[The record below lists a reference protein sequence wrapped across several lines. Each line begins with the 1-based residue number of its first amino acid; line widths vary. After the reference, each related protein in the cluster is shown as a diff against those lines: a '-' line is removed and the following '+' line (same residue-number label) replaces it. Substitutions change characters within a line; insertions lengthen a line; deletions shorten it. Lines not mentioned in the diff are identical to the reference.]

1 MQARRG
7 VAAQGAEDRH
17 TTVRE
22 ATFGLLRG
30 LGMTT
35 IFGNPGSTELPFLA
49 GLPEDFS
56 YVLGLHEGAVVGM
69 ADGYAQGTGRPAL
82 VNLHTAPGL
91 GNASA
96 AIMTAYLNR
105 TPLVIVAGQQDRRHL
120 AAEPF
125 LAGHLTEMARP
136 YVKWSSQPVR
146 AEDVPAAIAR
156 ACHIAAQPP
165 TGPVFVAVP
174 QDDWGATAAPPR
186 PHRVVN
192 RACPDERELKR
203 AARLLESG
211 RSPAIVAGAGVD
223 RSGAWED
230 TVRLAERLRA
240 AVWADPFASRAG
252 FPQDH
257 ALFRGHLSPAQ
268 ATLAEEL
275 SGHDVVLVL
284 GAPVFKY
291 YRYLPGP
298 VVTEGTEL
306 VHVTDD
312 PEEAARAPVGVSLV
326 GDVALAVRRLL
337 ESVQRSERPMP
348 GPPPAPPAPRAAEPL
363 PVDYVLYTV
372 GRMLPE
378 EAVVVEET
386 PSSKPLLHRYIRVRS
401 PGGFYSAASGG
412 LGFGVSASV
421 GLSMAEPE
429 RPVVCVVGDGSLAYG
444 LQALWSAGRYGRRV
458 VFVVLNNH
466 QYRVL
471 RLLAGR
477 DGLEGEVPG
486 TGLEGFDPEGAARSL
501 GCPAETVEAPEE
513 LEEALGRAL
522 AAGSPRLIN
531 VLVDPESPREMW
543 G

>member
-1 MQARRG
+1 MRTTREQGRAGAGRRP
-7 VAAQGAEDRH
+7 
-17 TTVRE
+17 TVRE
-22 ATFGLLRG
+22 ATFDLLRE

-35 IFGNPGSTELPFLA
+35 VFGNPGSTELPFLS
-49 GLPEDFS
+49 GFPEDFS
-56 YVLGLHEGAVVGM
+56 YVLGLHEGAVVGI
-69 ADGYAQGTGRPAL
+69 ADGYAQGRGRPAL
-82 VNLHTAPGL
+82 VNLHTASGL

-125 LAGHLTEMARP
+125 LAGRLTEMAQP

-156 ACHIAAQPP
+156 AYHLAAQPP
-165 TGPVFVAVP
+165 AGPAFVAVP
-174 QDDWGATAAPPR
+174 QDDWEAVAGEVPR
-186 PHRVVN
+186 HRVVH
-192 RACPDERELKR
+192 RARPDERELER
-203 AARLLESG
+203 AARALEAA

-230 TVRLAERLRA
+230 TVRLAEKLRA
-240 AVWADPFASRAG
+240 AAWADPFASRAG

-257 ALFRGHLSPAQ
+257 PLFRGHLSPAQ
-268 ATLAEEL
+268 AALAEEL

-284 GAPVFKY
+284 GAPVFRY

-298 VVTEGTEL
+298 VVAEGTEL
-306 VHVTDD
+306 LHVTDD

-326 GDVALAVRRLL
+326 GDVALAVRHLL
-337 ESVQRSERPMP
+337 GSVRPSGRP
-348 GPPPAPPAPRAAEPL
+348 APQPPPAPPAPRAAEPL
-363 PVDYVLYTV
+363 PVDYALYAV
-372 GRMLPE
+372 GRALPE

-386 PSSKPLLHRYIRVRS
+386 PSSKPLLHRYIRVRR

-412 LGFGVSASV
+412 LGFGVSAAV
-421 GLSMAEPE
+421 GLSIADPE

-444 LQALWSAGRYGRRV
+444 LQALWSAGRYARRV
-458 VFVVLNNH
+458 VFVVLNNR

-471 RLLAGR
+471 RLLARR
-477 DGLEGEVPG
+477 DGLGGGLPG
-486 TGLEGFDPEGAARSL
+486 TGLEGLDPEGAARSL
-501 GCPAETVEAPEE
+501 GCPAETVRGAGE

-522 AAGSPRLIN
+522 ASGGPRLLN
-531 VLVDPESPREMW
+531 VLVDPESPRDMW

>member
-1 MQARRG
+1 M
-7 VAAQGAEDRH
+7 
-17 TTVRE
+17 TVRD
-22 ATFGLLRG
+22 ATLELLRE

-35 IFGNPGSTELPFLA
+35 IFGNPGSTELPFLT

-56 YVLGLHEGAVVGM
+56 YVLGLHEGVVVGM
-69 ADGYAQGTGRPAL
+69 ADGYAQGTRRPAL

-125 LAGHLTEMARP
+125 LAGRLTEMAEP

-146 AEDVPAAIAR
+146 AEDVPGAIAR
-156 ACHIAAQPP
+156 AYHTAVQPP
-165 TGPVFVAVP
+165 SGPAFVAVP
-174 QDDWGATAAPPR
+174 QDDWGASAAPPR
-186 PHRVVN
+186 EHRVVH
-192 RACPDERELKR
+192 RALPEREELER
-203 AARLLESG
+203 AARVLESSE
-211 RSPAIVAGAGVD
+211 SPAIVAGAGVD

-268 ATLAEEL
+268 ATLAQEL
-275 SGHDVVLVL
+275 SGHDAVLVL

-298 VVTEGTEL
+298 VVAEGTEL

-326 GDVALAVRRLL
+326 GDVALAVRHLL
-337 ESVQRSERPMP
+337 GTIRPSGRPVP
-348 GPPPAPPAPRAAEPL
+348 GPPPGPPAPRAATPL
-363 PVDYVLYTV
+363 PVDYVLYVV
-372 GRMLPE
+372 GNMLPG

-386 PSSKPLLHRYIRVRS
+386 PSSKPLLHRYVRVRR

-421 GLSMAEPE
+421 GLSMADPE
-429 RPVVCVVGDGSLAYG
+429 RPVVCIVGDGSLAYG
-444 LQALWSAGRYGRRV
+444 LQALWSAGRYGGRV
-458 VFVVLNNH
+458 VFVVLNNR

-486 TGLEGFDPEGAARSL
+486 SGLEGLDPEGAARSL
-501 GCPAETVEAPEE
+501 GCPAETVEAPRE

-522 AAGSPRLIN
+522 ASRGPRLLN
-531 VLVDPESPREMW
+531 VLVDPESPRDMW